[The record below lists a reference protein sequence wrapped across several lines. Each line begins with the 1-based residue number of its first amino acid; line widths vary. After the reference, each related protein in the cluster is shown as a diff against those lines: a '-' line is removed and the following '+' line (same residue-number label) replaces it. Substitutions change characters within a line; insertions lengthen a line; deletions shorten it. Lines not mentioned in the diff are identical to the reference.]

1 MVSLYSNILGR
12 LPGGRVLVAKING
25 PGPGEQDSSEQRVI
39 EQLKARD
46 REVRQH
52 EASHS
57 TNPELVKIG
66 AASFDYTIGPDGK
79 AYATGGK
86 VTLSTGG
93 AGTPEEALRKAEALK
108 KAAMAPGEPS
118 SKDFQ
123 AMNAAVAMEM
133 EARNRIYSGS
143 KKNEQQGNPELKG
156 LNLNIYA

>member
-1 MVSLYSNILGR
+1 MISLYNSIVGR
-12 LPGGRVLVAKING
+12 LPGNRVLVAKIKG
-25 PGPGEQDSSEQRVI
+25 PDEQDSSEQRVT

-52 EASHS
+52 EAAHS
-57 TNPELVKIG
+57 RSPELIKVG
-66 AASFDYTIGPDGK
+66 ATRFDYTIGPDGK

-86 VTLSTGG
+86 VTLSTGS
-93 AGTPEEALRKAEALK
+93 ARTPEEALSKAEALK

-123 AMNAAVAMEM
+123 AMNAAVAMEH
-133 EARNRIYSGS
+133 EARNRIYSDS
-143 KKNEQQGNPELKG
+143 KKNEQSGNPELKG